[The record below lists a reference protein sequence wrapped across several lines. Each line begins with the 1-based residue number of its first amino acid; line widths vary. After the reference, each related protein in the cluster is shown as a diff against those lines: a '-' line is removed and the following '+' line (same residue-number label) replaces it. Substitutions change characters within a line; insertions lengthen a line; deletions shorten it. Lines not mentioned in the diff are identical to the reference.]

1 MTLNSNRTL
10 LYNMSQAK
18 AKIIQ
23 FRVTEQ
29 DYANLM
35 PISHT
40 QPRRSTNEWII
51 KRLLSR
57 CKRQCSEWLEGG
69 VNRVCQKLIGNVE
82 LKYSRPQQ
90 TPRHHSVRSLRD
102 LTYQK
107 AQSGR
112 RSMTLRRRINSQK
125 NLCRVTIKT

>member
-1 MTLNSNRTL
+1 
-10 LYNMSQAK
+10 MSQAK

-51 KRLLSR
+51 KNIFA
-57 CKRQCSEWLEGG
+57 EEM
-69 VNRVCQKLIGNVE
+69 
-82 LKYSRPQQ
+82 
-90 TPRHHSVRSLRD
+90 
-102 LTYQK
+102 QK
-107 AQSGR
+107 AMLRMVRGR
-112 RSMTLRRRINSQK
+112 CQ
-125 NLCRVTIKT
+125 

>member
-1 MTLNSNRTL
+1 
-10 LYNMSQAK
+10 MSQAK

-35 PISHT
+35 PIYHT

-51 KRLLSR
+51 KRLLRR

-69 VNRVCQKLIGNVE
+69 VNRLCQKLIGNVE

-90 TPRHHSVRSLRD
+90 TPRHHSFR
-102 LTYQK
+102 
-107 AQSGR
+107 
-112 RSMTLRRRINSQK
+112 
-125 NLCRVTIKT
+125 

>member
-10 LYNMSQAK
+10 LYNKSQAK

-35 PISHT
+35 PISH
-40 QPRRSTNEWII
+40 RRSTNEWII
-51 KRLLSR
+51 KRLLRR

-125 NLCRVTIKT
+125 NLCHVTIKT